1 MQLSK
6 RQDTVL
12 EIADLIQLLEST
24 KDVVLDDK
32 IQDADKLLTLVG
44 RDLKKLHHDVK
55 KSLN

>member
-12 EIADLIQLLEST
+12 EIADLIQLLET
-24 KDVVLDDK
+24 AKDVLLDDK
-32 IQDADKLLTLVG
+32 IQDADKLLTPVG
-44 RDLKKLHHDVK
+44 RDLKKLHNYVK

>member
-6 RQDTVL
+6 RQDTVH

-44 RDLKKLHHDVK
+44 RDLKKLHNYVK

>member
-1 MQLSK
+1 MQLTK
-6 RQDTVL
+6 RHDTAL

-44 RDLKKLHHDVK
+44 RDLKKLHNSVK

>member
-1 MQLSK
+1 MQLTK
-6 RQDTVL
+6 RQDTAL

-44 RDLKKLHHDVK
+44 RDLKKLHHYVK

>member
-44 RDLKKLHHDVK
+44 RDLKKLHNSVK

>member
-12 EIADLIQLLEST
+12 EIADLIQLLET
-24 KDVVLDDK
+24 AKDVLLDDK

-44 RDLKKLHHDVK
+44 RDLKKLHNYVK

>member
-1 MQLSK
+1 MQLTK
-6 RQDTVL
+6 RQDTAL

>member
-1 MQLSK
+1 MQLTK
-6 RQDTVL
+6 RQDTAL

-44 RDLKKLHHDVK
+44 RDLRKLHNYVK

>member
-44 RDLKKLHHDVK
+44 RDLKKLHNYVK

>member
-1 MQLSK
+1 MQLTK
-6 RQDTVL
+6 RQDTAL

-44 RDLKKLHHDVK
+44 RDLKKLHNSVK

>member
-1 MQLSK
+1 MQLTK
-6 RQDTVL
+6 RQDTAL

-44 RDLKKLHHDVK
+44 RDLKKLHNYVK